1 MRPGGVFAV
10 QSLDGVRLAGVRR
23 GDRYRGSEVSVPGET
38 TAMRSWANL
47 QDGCRLFASDA
58 IGVGKN
64 IGTAVNAKPLTMV
77 RLGLKGR

>member
-1 MRPGGVFAV
+1 
-10 QSLDGVRLAGVRR
+10 
-23 GDRYRGSEVSVPGET
+23 
-38 TAMRSWANL
+38 MRSWANL